1 LRAEQAVILGIM
13 ATQAVRISPEE
24 YLHMTFIDRPDAEL
38 VDGELRERAT
48 PVSIHGWLQAAFA
61 ILFRLQSSSRL
72 FALPE
77 VRMHLGGGE
86 YRVPDVAVFDHF
98 PPPVPQ
104 LPPLVTIEILS
115 ADDRHRVVLSKC
127 AEYQRS
133 GVAHVWLI
141 DPSLR
146 LLQVYS
152 ASGLAH
158 AEALELPEYG
168 VRITMADLL
177 EGLPEDALV

>member
-1 LRAEQAVILGIM
+1 M
-13 ATQAVRISPEE
+13 ATQAIRISPEE
-24 YLHMTFIDRPDAEL
+24 YLHMTFLDRPDAEL
-38 VDGELRERAT
+38 VEGELRERAM

-61 ILFRLQSSSRL
+61 ILFRLQTSSRL

-115 ADDRHRVVLSKC
+115 AEDRHRVVLSKC
-127 AEYQRS
+127 AEYQQW
-133 GVAHVWLI
+133 GVGHIWLV
-141 DPSLR
+141 DPYLK

-152 ASGLAH
+152 PSGLANT
-158 AEALELPEYG
+158 EALELPEHG
-168 VRITMADLL
+168 VRITLADLL
-177 EGLPEDALV
+177 DGLPEDALL